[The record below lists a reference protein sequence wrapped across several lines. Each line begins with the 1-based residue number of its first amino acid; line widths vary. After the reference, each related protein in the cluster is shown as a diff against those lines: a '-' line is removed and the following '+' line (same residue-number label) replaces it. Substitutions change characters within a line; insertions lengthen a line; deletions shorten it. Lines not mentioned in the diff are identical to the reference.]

1 MLGIR
6 LPQTWQ
12 QFSQSLN
19 VRTLGKHGFCR
30 PKCSLLR
37 FNIYILFIYL
47 QNTASGICLN
57 SIWTVLFKFIL
68 FYWKSQHWS
77 GSWLSPPSLN
87 SRSHSA
93 LWVLVCCAPLALYC
107 LGLWASPLIWSDISS
122 HKFPSQI
129 QPAAWSPSNFTFI
142 GQFWGSLVCGFL
154 PCTQDW
160 TFGREYQCS
169 QRKQCFLSFTCLCQW
184 KKSRTLLQNQKKK
197 KMIETLVENIRMF
210 FSVYGLIICKPHYTS
225 LLGWFLKDTRK

>member
-1 MLGIR
+1 MDCAF
-6 LPQTWQ
+6 Q
-12 QFSQSLN
+12 
-19 VRTLGKHGFCR
+19 
-30 PKCSLLR
+30 
-37 FNIYILFIYL
+37 IY
-47 QNTASGICLN
+47 
-57 SIWTVLFKFIL
+57 FIL
-68 FYWKSQHWS
+68 LKVTALKWIMTIS
-77 GSWLSPPSLN
+77 LPP
-87 SRSHSA
+87 RSHSA

-154 PCTQDW
+154 PCTQNW

-184 KKSRTLLQNQKKK
+184 KKSQTLLQNQK

-210 FSVYGLIICKPHYTS
+210 FSVYALIICKPHYTS